1 MEFNWNLLI
10 QHVEV
15 ENVKV
20 LHTEAHLHYQ
30 GSGEEKTSVN
40 HFIFFI
46 IECHLVPSNRKINN
60 LYLMPITSLNKQ
72 EHGSYVLY
80 WC

>member
-40 HFIFFI
+40 HFIF
-46 IECHLVPSNRKINN
+46 L
-60 LYLMPITSLNKQ
+60 SLNAI
-72 EHGSYVLY
+72 
-80 WC
+80 